1 MIRGRL
7 AVTLLTIGLGAGP
20 QAFARVGNTWQDEL
34 RIYTADIATQC
45 SSVKD
50 QLKDFKVRAD
60 PLTGYTLKDA
70 VQSLCVCLPEKTQAF
85 ASTLSPDELAREVSE
100 EEVRSRFDPAVID
113 RCAAEQMHT
122 MYGEECRKRFKQAA
136 HIDVPRYCSCMN
148 QVVGGYSEATTAE
161 IAAAAGDYLPLAAEA
176 EKNGAPVP
184 PLPPVLEAYYQ
195 ADLGCKAK
203 KNAPEAGKR

>member
-7 AVTLLTIGLGAGP
+7 AVLLLTIGLGACP
-20 QAFARVGNTWQDEL
+20 QAFGRIGNTWQDEL
-34 RIYTADIATQC
+34 RIYMADIATQC

-50 QLKDFKVRAD
+50 QLEDFKVKAD

-85 ASTLSPDELAREVSE
+85 AGTLSPEELAREVSE

-113 RCAAEQMHT
+113 KCAGEQIHA
-122 MYGEECRKRFKQAA
+122 MYGPECRKRFKRSGL
-136 HIDVPRYCSCMN
+136 DVKNYCACMEE
-148 QVVGGYSEATTAE
+148 VVAGYSEATTAA
-161 IAAAAGDYLPLAAEA
+161 IATAAGDYLPLAAEA

-184 PLPPVLEAYYQ
+184 ARPPVLEAYYQ
-195 ADLGCKAK
+195 ADHGCKVK
-203 KNAPEAGKR
+203 KNAPEAGQR